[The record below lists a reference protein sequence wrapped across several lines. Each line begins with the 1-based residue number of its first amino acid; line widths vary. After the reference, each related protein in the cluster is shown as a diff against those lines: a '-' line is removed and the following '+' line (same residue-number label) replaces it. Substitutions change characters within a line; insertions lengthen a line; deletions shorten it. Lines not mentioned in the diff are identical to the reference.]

1 MMRAQTLRKLRQW
14 HRYLG
19 LFFTPAILLFSV
31 SGGMQTYRLQETS
44 GYGGTP
50 PSWIM
55 WLASI
60 HKDQRLP
67 RGSAAPAQKSALSEH
82 PTTAKASPRRSTTM
96 LKAFVALLAAG
107 LALSALLGAT
117 IAINTKTSRGFSLL
131 MLALGA
137 IVPLVVLYV

>member
-19 LFFTPAILLFSV
+19 VFFTPAILLFSI
-31 SGGMQTYRLQETS
+31 SGGLQTYRLQETG

-50 PSWIM
+50 PSWIVWM
-55 WLASI
+55 ASI

-67 RGSAAPAQKSALSEH
+67 RSSAEPDRKSPVSTQPAK
-82 PTTAKASPRRSTTM
+82 PKATPRRSTTL

-107 LALSALLGAT
+107 LGLSALLGAT
-117 IAINTKTSRGFSLL
+117 IAINTKASRGFSLL
-131 MLALGA
+131 VLALGA
-137 IVPLVVLYV
+137 IVPIAMLYF